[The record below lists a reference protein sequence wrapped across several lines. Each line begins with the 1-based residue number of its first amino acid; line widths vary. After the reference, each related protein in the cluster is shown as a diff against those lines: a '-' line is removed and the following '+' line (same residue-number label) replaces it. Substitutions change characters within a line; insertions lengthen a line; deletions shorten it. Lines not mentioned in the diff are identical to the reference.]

1 MTTMA
6 NVSQPGRFRAST
18 AEFDLER
25 EE

>member
-6 NVSQPGRFRAST
+6 KVSQPGRFRAST